1 MHGGIAPSQTST
13 VSIQHD
19 FFFLLYKNVVCSVII
34 GLGRIEMWKT
44 LICHINASIFL
55 FFCCNIHKYLSA
67 LMLEIECR
75 LSWPQ
80 WGNFNNQSNW
90 VLAKKFPFYRVSVLA
105 HFCPRS
111 ARLPHTKK
119 KDCFSFALK
128 LLKPS
133 LWWATTPPHYRSPL
147 RTRSTHVAGGRPNYY
162 L

>member
-34 GLGRIEMWKT
+34 GFGRIEMWKT

-119 KDCFSFALK
+119 ERLFLFCIKAAKTIVMVSHHTPTLQ
-128 LLKPS
+128 KPS
-133 LWWATTPPHYRSPL
+133 PDKKHARRWGET
-147 RTRSTHVAGGRPNYY
+147 
-162 L
+162 